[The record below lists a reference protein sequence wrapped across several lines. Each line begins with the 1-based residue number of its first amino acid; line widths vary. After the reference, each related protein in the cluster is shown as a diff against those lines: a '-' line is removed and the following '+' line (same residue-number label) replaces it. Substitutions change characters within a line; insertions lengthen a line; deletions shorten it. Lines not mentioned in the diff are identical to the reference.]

1 MQGGGAFSGSVWLLA
16 RKEDAMRK
24 TEVIKLT
31 VTTSIKIERIT
42 QTEDGTNTTKKPMQ
56 VATASVVVNN
66 RG

>member
-1 MQGGGAFSGSVWLLA
+1 MQ
-16 RKEDAMRK
+16 K

-42 QTEDGTNTTKKPMQ
+42 KTDDNPKTTKKPTQ
-56 VATASVVVNN
+56 VATASVVINN

>member
-1 MQGGGAFSGSVWLLA
+1 
-16 RKEDAMRK
+16 MRK

-42 QTEDGTNTTKKPMQ
+42 QTEDCPKTTKKPMQ

>member
-1 MQGGGAFSGSVWLLA
+1 MQ
-16 RKEDAMRK
+16 K

-31 VTTSIKIERIT
+31 VTTSVKIERIT
-42 QTEDGTNTTKKPMQ
+42 KTEDSQKTTKKPMQ